1 MAQVQVVHSAGK
13 QWFALLALVG
23 AAMAAVLWWWS
34 HRDDAALG
42 EQVAATAPAAQTDA
56 AAVPQPASLTAA
68 PQPAGLPNTEAAMQA
83 QQVAAAKVI
92 EATPAMKPITGP
104 VTERPEFVSE
114 MEWAM
119 LKGVA
124 QQNPAPEAELT
135 RLVNKLRFMKQLELW
150 QSLEH
155 SNDMAKRQQL
165 AEQLLEDLPQRLANA
180 DLDKPEAQKLQASL
194 LKDAVSDEQARKKR
208 AETEARRLV
217 ASAAS

>member
-1 MAQVQVVHSAGK
+1 MAQVQVERSAGK
-13 QWFALLALVG
+13 QWFALLALIG

-34 HRDDAALG
+34 HRDDAAVSAP
-42 EQVAATAPAAQTDA
+42 VASAAPAPQA
-56 AAVPQPASLTAA
+56 AALAQPTAA
-68 PQPAGLPNTEAAMQA
+68 LPTTEVGLMA
-83 QQVAAAKVI
+83 QQAAAAQVV
-92 EATPAMKPITGP
+92 ARAPAMTPITGP
-104 VTERPEFVSE
+104 VTARPEFVSE
-114 MEWAM
+114 MEWQM

-150 QSLEH
+150 QSMEH
-155 SNDMAKRQQL
+155 SNDMAKRQML
-165 AEQLLEDLPQRLANA
+165 AEQLLDDLPQRVANA

-208 AETEARRLV
+208 AEVESRRLG

>member
-1 MAQVQVVHSAGK
+1 MAQVQVARSAGK
-13 QWFALLALVG
+13 QWFALLALIG

-34 HRDDAALG
+34 HRDDAAMG
-42 EQVAATAPAAQTDA
+42 EPVAATAPGPETQ
-56 AAVPQPASLTAA
+56 AVALIKTGAAA
-68 PQPAGLPNTEAAMQA
+68 PQAAAMPTTDAGLAA
-83 QQVAAAKVI
+83 QQAAAAEVV
-92 EATPAMKPITGP
+92 ARTPGMKPITGP

-124 QQNPAPEAELT
+124 QQNPTPDVELT

-150 QSLEH
+150 QSMEH
-155 SNDMAKRQQL
+155 SNDLAKRRVL
-165 AEQLLEDLPQRLANA
+165 AEQLLDDLPQRVANA

-194 LKDAVSDEQARKKR
+194 LKDAVSNEQERKKR
-208 AETEARRLV
+208 AEMEARRLV

>member
-1 MAQVQVVHSAGK
+1 MAQVQVARSAGK
-13 QWFALLALVG
+13 QWFALLALIG

-34 HRDDAALG
+34 HRDDAAMG
-42 EQVAATAPAAQTDA
+42 EPVAAIAPAPETQ
-56 AAVPQPASLTAA
+56 AVALIKTGAAA
-68 PQPAGLPNTEAAMQA
+68 PQAAAMPTTDAGLAA
-83 QQVAAAKVI
+83 QQAAAAEVV
-92 EATPAMKPITGP
+92 ARTPGMKPITGP

-124 QQNPAPEAELT
+124 QQNPTPDVELT

-150 QSLEH
+150 QSMEH
-155 SNDMAKRQQL
+155 SNDLAKRRVL
-165 AEQLLEDLPQRLANA
+165 AEQLLDDLPQRVANA

-194 LKDAVSDEQARKKR
+194 LKDAVSNEQERKKR
-208 AETEARRLV
+208 AEMEARRLV

>member
-1 MAQVQVVHSAGK
+1 MAQVQVTRSAGK
-13 QWFALLALVG
+13 QWFALLALIG

-34 HRDDAALG
+34 HRDDAAVSAP
-42 EQVAATAPAAQTDA
+42 VASAAPAPQA
-56 AAVPQPASLTAA
+56 AALAQPVALAQPTAA
-68 PQPAGLPNTEAAMQA
+68 LPTTAVGLMA
-83 QQVAAAKVI
+83 QQAAAAQVV
-92 EATPAMKPITGP
+92 AHAPAMKPITGP
-104 VTERPEFVSE
+104 VTARPEFVSE
-114 MEWAM
+114 MEWQM

-150 QSLEH
+150 QSMEH
-155 SNDMAKRQQL
+155 STDMAKRQVL
-165 AEQLLEDLPQRLANA
+165 AEQLLDDLPQRVANA

-208 AETEARRLV
+208 AEVESRRLG

>member
-1 MAQVQVVHSAGK
+1 MAQVQVARSAGK
-13 QWFALLALVG
+13 QWFALLALIG

-34 HRDDAALG
+34 HRDDAVSAPVASSASAPETAALA
-42 EQVAATAPAAQTDA
+42 QPVALAQPAAA
-56 AAVPQPASLTAA
+56 
-68 PQPAGLPNTEAAMQA
+68 LPTTEAGMAA
-83 QQVAAAKVI
+83 QQVAAAQVI
-92 EATPAMKPITGP
+92 ERSPAMKPITGS

-114 MEWAM
+114 MEWTM

-124 QQNPAPEAELT
+124 QQNATPDAELT

-150 QSLEH
+150 QSMEH
-155 SNDMAKRQQL
+155 SNDMAKRQLL
-165 AEQLLEDLPQRLANA
+165 AEQLLDDLPQRVANA

-208 AETEARRLV
+208 AEVESRRLG